1 MSVADEPSALMAGE
15 SIDAREARLAEG
27 ADSLAEKRTSVVGG
41 RNVLVIASGVLMTI
55 GLTAIVLAWIGAAHS
70 TIVEEQVPYLISGGL
85 LGLAL
90 AIVGAITYFAHWL
103 TVLIREARE
112 HEVTRRQ
119 DHTELMAAL
128 RSLTHALD
136 HQEDRPYGRAGSA
149 RAQRPLRQ
157 PSRRS

>member
-1 MSVADEPSALMAGE
+1 MSEIVAGAPIE
-15 SIDAREARLAEG
+15 AREERLAQG
-27 ADSLAEKRTSVVGG
+27 ADTIAEKRTSVVGG
-41 RNVLVIASGVLMTI
+41 RNVLVIASGVLVTV
-55 GLTAIVLAWIGAAHS
+55 GLTAIVLAWVGAAHS
-70 TIVEEQVPYLISGGL
+70 TLVEEQVPYLISGGL

-90 AIVGAITYFAHWL
+90 AIVGAVTYFAHWL

-119 DHTELMAAL
+119 DHVELMQAL
-128 RSLTHALD
+128 RSLANVLEQ
-136 HQEDRPYGRAGSA
+136 QEDRPNGRAGSP